1 MSNLVGPGGQPL
13 APAPQSP
20 FIDMP
25 GPEGVI
31 FRLPVTAVG
40 IVTPDVLDQLVHA
53 LAPMVAQIVADLL
66 QGKDPLNVVSSGDEL
81 A

>member
-1 MSNLVGPGGQPL
+1 MSLLVGPSGQPL
-13 APAPQSP
+13 APPPQNP

-25 GPEGVI
+25 GPEGTV

-40 IVTPDVLDQLVHA
+40 IITPDVLDMLVQS

-66 QGKDPLNVVSSGDEL
+66 QGKDPLNVVQSGDEL